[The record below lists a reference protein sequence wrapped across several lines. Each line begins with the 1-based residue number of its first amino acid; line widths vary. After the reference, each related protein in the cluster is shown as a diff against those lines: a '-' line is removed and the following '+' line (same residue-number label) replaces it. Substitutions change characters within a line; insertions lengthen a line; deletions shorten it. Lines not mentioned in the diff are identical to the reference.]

1 MGSRLKST
9 AFLLAVLNYEDFTM
23 QKDSEKQAA
32 TATDAQ
38 RRGCGEGAP
47 PSNTAPANYN
57 QYPKPLILKVGI
69 DSLYLSYPGFIH
81 LKTEIELKRL
91 KELAQGKPEDQVL
104 ASYPVLD
111 RRFEVWS
118 KGAGRFPFI
127 LKDDCFYIKL
137 SSLGAK
143 TLPLAYV
150 QIGSAFLMWKGIEKA
165 VSELT
170 QIISKV
176 GVIEGEPQ
184 VSRVDLYVDF
194 VVDVDFSNPL
204 MGQWVTRAR
213 RISTHTIDRL
223 FTGYSIGLGGDISA
237 RLYDKTLEIKETGKD
252 YMLDIWAA
260 HGWNRQGTVY
270 RLEFQV
276 ERKVLGEHGCKT
288 IPDLMPKLGQLWR
301 YATLNWLKFSVPS
314 TTDQN
319 QSRWLIHPV
328 WEALAMVDWP
338 DTLPGTSKPIR
349 SKGIPDETY
358 LFENGLSGI
367 TSFMAIN
374 SITDPHDAFQSFEER
389 AKQYHNRK
397 GYFTGQ
403 GYDGY
408 MSEKAALK
416 ARSYNLNY
424 PGIDEK
430 RDKELREA
438 YAKEY
443 RKLKDGE

>member
-1 MGSRLKST
+1 MQDNKEKT
-9 AFLLAVLNYEDFTM
+9 AT
-23 QKDSEKQAA
+23 

-57 QYPKPLILKVGI
+57 QYPRPLILKAGI
-69 DSLYLSYPGFIH
+69 DSLYLSYPGHIH

-91 KELAQGKPEDQVL
+91 KELAQGKPEDQAL
-104 ASYPVLD
+104 ASYPLLEH
-111 RRFEVWS
+111 RFEVWS

-127 LKDDCFYIKL
+127 LKDDCFNIKL

-150 QIGSAFLMWKGIEKA
+150 QIGSAYLLWKGIEKA
-165 VSELT
+165 VSELI

-194 VVDVDFSNPL
+194 VVDADFSNPL
-204 MGQWVTRAR
+204 MGLWVTRAR

-237 RLYDKTLEIKETGKD
+237 RLYDKTLEIKESGKD

-260 HGWNRQGTVY
+260 HGWDRTSSVY
-270 RLEFQV
+270 RIEFQV
-276 ERKVLGEHGCKT
+276 ERKVLTEHDCRI

-301 YATLNWLKFSVPS
+301 YATLQWLKFTIPS
-314 TTDQN
+314 TTDEN
-319 QSRWLIHPV
+319 QSRWPLHPV

-338 DTLPGTSKPIR
+338 DTLPGTSTPIR
-349 SKGIPDETY
+349 SKGIPGEQY

-367 TSFMAIN
+367 TSFMALN
-374 SITDPHDAFQSFEER
+374 GITDPHEAFHMFEER

-397 GYFTGQ
+397 GHFTGQ
-403 GYDGY
+403 GYEGY
-408 MSEKAALK
+408 LSEKASLK
-416 ARSYNLNY
+416 ARAYNLSY
-424 PGIDEK
+424 PGVDEK
-430 RDKELREA
+430 RDAQLRQA

-443 RKLKDGE
+443 RKRKDGE

>member
-1 MGSRLKST
+1 
-9 AFLLAVLNYEDFTM
+9 M
-23 QKDSEKQAA
+23 QNNKETNAT

-57 QYPKPLILKVGI
+57 LYPKPLILKVGI

-81 LKTEIELKRL
+81 LKTEIEFKRL
-91 KELAQGKPEDQVL
+91 KELAQGKPEDQAL
-104 ASYPVLD
+104 ASYPLLEH
-111 RRFEVWS
+111 RFEVWS
-118 KGAGRFPFI
+118 KGSGRFPFI
-127 LKDDCFYIKL
+127 LRDDCFYIKL

-150 QIGSAFLMWKGIEKA
+150 QIISAFLMWKGVEQA
-165 VSELT
+165 VNELT
-170 QIISKV
+170 HIIGKI
-176 GVIEGEPQ
+176 GNLEGEPQ

-237 RLYDKTLEIKETGKD
+237 RFYDKTLEIKESGKA
-252 YMLDIWAA
+252 YMEEIWAV
-260 HGWNRQGTVY
+260 HGWDRVSTVY
-270 RLEFQV
+270 RLEFQIK
-276 ERKVLGEHGCKT
+276 RKILSEHSIKT
-288 IPDLMPKLGQLWR
+288 VPELMLKLGQLWR
-301 YATLNWLKFSVPS
+301 YATLQWLKLTIPS
-314 TTDQN
+314 TTDEN
-319 QSRWLIHPV
+319 QSRWPLHPV

-338 DTLPGTSKPIR
+338 DTLPGTSTPIR

-367 TSFMAIN
+367 TSFMALEG
-374 SITDPHDAFQSFEER
+374 ITDPHEAFQSFEER

-397 GYFTGQ
+397 GHFTGQ
-403 GYDGY
+403 GYEGY
-408 MSEKAALK
+408 LSEKASLK
-416 ARSYNLNY
+416 ARAYNLSY
-424 PGIDEK
+424 PGVDEK
-430 RDKELREA
+430 RDAQLRQA

-443 RKLKDGE
+443 RKRKDGE